1 MQTRD
6 NIIENERKL
15 RRILKNAAGS
25 FIVLLAF
32 LLPVKFG
39 SLAVMPEAAGFFPE
53 DFFSW
58 AIINWP
64 SSSFGI
70 FSGLALL
77 AALVSFGVPDFSTQ
91 RGVTALLWCF
101 ALPFAGWIGAVNSS
115 ASFYAAGEIS
125 HLLSISAFC
134 GAVWLMLANDP
145 EGTWKKR
152 LTAGLS
158 FGVLLLCFSGLRQY
172 FFGFAEMKEFIAAQ
186 QAKGIAVSGVMLAKV
201 ADTRVYGAMVSANIL
216 AGFLMLTAPLSV
228 VVFSRLGKHF
238 EPEKISVHL
247 FICVMLIPAV
257 AVFLMTKTR
266 AAFLCALITVMI
278 YFFTLKFSKKLK
290 LLFAAVILC
299 AVIGGGV
306 YIKVAGRGFGSFTER
321 VDYMRTTAI
330 MLPEKPLA
338 GHGWGGFFYRHMK
351 EKTTSTDESAH
362 DPHNIFASFILHSG
376 LPAGLLASAAFCFPL
391 IVLFRRRKTFSLSD
405 TAVFWGCLAFTLHCC
420 CDINMQVPACLAGAG
435 LLFLAAVPGEK
446 ISGMK
451 TFRAVPLLLFALLV
465 GLGIFSMKLNRT
477 VLAGDVA
484 YTHFL
489 DLLQTPPGNVPPSE
503 QQIIQQFQK
512 VEKLR
517 PSHPFAC
524 NTLGDY
530 YSSKG
535 DFHKAEQLY
544 LESLKRD
551 ARRPAV
557 YMRLAMIALQKFE
570 QEQAEELRKKAH
582 ALFPT
587 HPKYKHLDK
596 TP

>member
-1 MQTRD
+1 MKTNAKTFENNRD
-6 NIIENERKL
+6 L
-15 RRILKNAAGS
+15 RQFLKNISGS

-77 AALVSFGVPDFSTQ
+77 AALVSFGVPDFSTK
-91 RGVTALLWCF
+91 RGITALLWCF
-101 ALPFAGWIGAVNSS
+101 ALPLAGWVGAINSS
-115 ASFYAAGEIS
+115 VPFYAEGEIC
-125 HLLSISAFC
+125 HLLSVSAFC

-145 EGTWKKR
+145 EEVWKKR
-152 LTAGLS
+152 LTAGLA

-172 FFGFAEMKEFIAAQ
+172 FFGFAEMKEFIADQ
-186 QAKGIAVSGVMLAKV
+186 QAKGIAVSSVMLAKV

-216 AGFLMLTAPLSV
+216 AGFLLLTVPLCV
-228 VVFSRLGKHF
+228 VVFGRMGKHF
-238 EPEKISVHL
+238 EPEKISVRL

-278 YFFTLKFSKKLK
+278 CFFTLKFSKKLK
-290 LLFAAVILC
+290 VLFAALILC
-299 AVIGGGV
+299 AVIGGAV
-306 YIKVAGRGFGSFTER
+306 YIKVAGRGFGSFSER

-362 DPHNIFASFILHSG
+362 DPHNVFTSFILHSG

-391 IVLFRRRKTFSLSD
+391 FVLFRRRKEFSLED
-405 TAVFWGCLAFTLHCC
+405 KAVFWGSVAFTLHCC

-435 LLFLAAVPGEK
+435 MLFIMAVPDEK
-446 ISGMK
+446 IK
-451 TFRAVPLLLFALLV
+451 LPPAHFAARITVFILLALLGV
-465 GLGIFSMKLNRT
+465 FSLYRNQRCLK
-477 VLAGDVA
+477 GDV
-484 YTHFL
+484 TFTRFF
-489 DLLQTPPGNVPPSE
+489 DLLHTPQGGVFDEPAILRSWQE
-503 QQIIQQFQK
+503 L
-512 VEKLR
+512 EKLR
-517 PSHPFAC
+517 KDHPFAC
-524 NTLGDY
+524 NMLGDY
-530 YSSKG
+530 FVAKG
-535 DFHKAEQLY
+535 DIFRAEQLY
-544 LESLKRD
+544 NESLKRD
-551 ARRPAV
+551 PDRPAV
-557 YMRLAMIALQKFE
+557 YMRLADIALKRYDFDK
-570 QEQAEELRKKAH
+570 AEELRKKAH
-582 ALFPT
+582 SLFPT
-587 HPKYKHLDK
+587 HPKYKKLDK
-596 TP
+596 RF

>member
-1 MQTRD
+1 MKTNAKTFENNRD
-6 NIIENERKL
+6 L
-15 RRILKNAAGS
+15 RQFLKNISGS

-53 DFFSW
+53 DFLSW
-58 AIINWP
+58 SIINWP

-77 AALVSFGVPDFSTQ
+77 AALVSFGVPDFLTQ

-101 ALPFAGWIGAVNSS
+101 ALPLAGFIGAINST
-115 ASFYAAGEIS
+115 ASFYAEGEIC
-125 HLLSISAFC
+125 HLLSVSAFC

-145 EGTWKKR
+145 EHVWKKR
-152 LTAGLS
+152 LTAGLA
-158 FGVLLLCFSGLRQY
+158 FGVFLLCFSGLRQY
-172 FFGFAEMKEFIAAQ
+172 FFGFAEMKEFIADQ

-216 AGFLMLTAPLSV
+216 AGFLMLTVPLCV
-228 VVFSRLGKHF
+228 VVFGRMGKHF
-238 EPEKISVHL
+238 EPEKISVRL

-290 LLFAAVILC
+290 VLFAAAILC

-306 YIKVAGRGFGSFTER
+306 YIKVAGRGFGSFAER

-330 MLPEKPLA
+330 MLPEKPLS

-362 DPHNIFASFILHSG
+362 DPHNIFASFILHAG
-376 LPAGLLASAAFCFPL
+376 IPAGVLASAAFCFPL
-391 IVLFRRRKTFSLSD
+391 IVLFCRRKEFSLED
-405 TAVFWGCLAFTLHCC
+405 KAVFWGCVGFTLHCC

-435 LLFLAAVPGEK
+435 MLFIMAVPDEKIKLPAVHFAAKAAV
-446 ISGMK
+446 
-451 TFRAVPLLLFALLV
+451 FVLLALLGASSLYRNQRCLEGEV
-465 GLGIFSMKLNRT
+465 VFTRF
-477 VLAGDVA
+477 
-484 YTHFL
+484 Y
-489 DLLQTPPGNVPPSE
+489 DLLHSPQGGVPDEPAIFRTWQE
-503 QQIIQQFQK
+503 

-517 PSHPFAC
+517 KDHPFAC
-524 NTLGDY
+524 NMLGDY
-530 YSSKG
+530 FMAKG
-535 DFHKAEQLY
+535 DIFRAEQLY
-544 LESLKRD
+544 NESLKRD
-551 ARRPAV
+551 PHRPAV
-557 YMRLAMIALQKFE
+557 YMRLADAALKRYDFKK
-570 QEQAEELRKKAH
+570 AEELRKKAH
-582 ALFPT
+582 SLFPT
-587 HPKYKHLDK
+587 HPKYKKLDK
-596 TP
+596 SF

>member
-1 MQTRD
+1 MQTRE
-6 NIIENERKL
+6 NIIGNERKL

-39 SLAVMPEAAGFFPE
+39 SLAVMPEAAGFFPG

-145 EGTWKKR
+145 EGIWKKR

-238 EPEKISVHL
+238 EPEKISVRL

-362 DPHNIFASFILHSG
+362 DPHNIFASFILHAG
-376 LPAGLLASAAFCFPL
+376 IPAGLLASAVFLFPL
-391 IVLFRRRKTFSLSD
+391 CVLFRRRKAFSLEEK
-405 TAVFWGCLAFTLHCC
+405 AVFWGSVAFTLHCC

-435 LLFLAAVPGEK
+435 MLFITAVPDEKIKLPAAHFAAKTFLFVFLA
-446 ISGMK
+446 
-451 TFRAVPLLLFALLV
+451 LLGV
-465 GLGIFSMKLNRT
+465 FSLCRNQRC
-477 VLAGDVA
+477 LEGDA
-484 YTHFL
+484 AFTHFF
-489 DLLQTPPGNVPPSE
+489 DLLHTPQGGIPDEPA
-503 QQIIQQFQK
+503 IIRAWQK
-512 VEKLR
+512 LEKLR
-517 PSHPFAC
+517 KDHPFAC
-524 NTLGDY
+524 NMLGDY
-530 YSSKG
+530 FMAKG
-535 DFHKAEQLY
+535 EVFRAEQLY
-544 LESLKRD
+544 KESLKRD
-551 ARRPAV
+551 PLRPAV
-557 YMRLAMIALQKFE
+557 YMRLADIALKRFE
-570 QEQAEELRKKAH
+570 FDKAEELRKKAH
-582 ALFPT
+582 SLFPT
-587 HPKYKHLDK
+587 HPKYKKLDK
-596 TP
+596 RF

>member
-1 MQTRD
+1 MKTNAKTFENNRD
-6 NIIENERKL
+6 L
-15 RRILKNAAGS
+15 RQFLKNISGS

-77 AALVSFGVPDFSTQ
+77 AALVSFGVPDFSTK
-91 RGVTALLWCF
+91 RGITALLWCF
-101 ALPFAGWIGAVNSS
+101 ALPLAGWIGAINSS
-115 ASFYAAGEIS
+115 VPFYAEGEIC
-125 HLLSISAFC
+125 HLLSVSAFC

-145 EGTWKKR
+145 EHVWKKR
-152 LTAGLS
+152 LTAGLA

-216 AGFLMLTAPLSV
+216 AGFLMLTSPLCV
-228 VVFSRLGKHF
+228 VVFSRMGRHF
-238 EPEKISVHL
+238 EPEKISVRL
-247 FICVMLIPAV
+247 FVCVMLIPAV

-278 YFFTLKFSKKLK
+278 CFFTLNFSKKLK
-290 LLFAAVILC
+290 ILFAAVILC

-306 YIKVAGRGFGSFTER
+306 YIKVAGRGFGSFAER

-362 DPHNIFASFILHSG
+362 DPHNVFTSFILHAG
-376 LPAGLLASAAFCFPL
+376 IPAGVLASAAFLFPL
-391 IVLFRRRKTFSLSD
+391 FVLFFRRKEFSLED
-405 TAVFWGCLAFTLHCC
+405 KAVFWGSVAFTLHCC

-435 LLFLAAVPGEK
+435 MLFIMAVPDEK
-446 ISGMK
+446 IK
-451 TFRAVPLLLFALLV
+451 LPAAHFAARTVVFFLLV
-465 GLGIFSMKLNRT
+465 LLGVFSLYRNQRY
-477 VLAGDVA
+477 LEGDA
-484 YTHFL
+484 AFTRFF
-489 DLLQTPPGNVPPSE
+489 DLLHTPQGGIPDEPA
-503 QQIIQQFQK
+503 IIRAWQK
-512 VEKLR
+512 LEKLR
-517 PSHPFAC
+517 KDHPFAC
-524 NTLGDY
+524 NMLGDY
-530 YSSKG
+530 FMAKG
-535 DFHKAEQLY
+535 DVFRAEQLY
-544 LESLKRD
+544 KESLKRD
-551 ARRPAV
+551 PYRPAV
-557 YMRLAMIALQKFE
+557 YMRLADIELKRFE
-570 QEQAEELRKKAH
+570 FDKAEELRKKAH
-582 ALFPT
+582 SLFPT
-587 HPKYKHLDK
+587 HPKYKKLDK
-596 TP
+596 RF

>member
-1 MQTRD
+1 MKTNAKTFENNRD
-6 NIIENERKL
+6 L
-15 RRILKNAAGS
+15 RQFLKNISGS

-77 AALVSFGVPDFSTQ
+77 AALVSFGVPDFSTK
-91 RGVTALLWCF
+91 RGITALLWCF
-101 ALPFAGWIGAVNSS
+101 ALPLAGWIGAINSS
-115 ASFYAAGEIS
+115 VPFYAEGEIC
-125 HLLSISAFC
+125 HLLSVSAFC

-145 EGTWKKR
+145 EHVWKKR
-152 LTAGLS
+152 LTAGLA

-216 AGFLMLTAPLSV
+216 AGFLMLTSPLCV
-228 VVFSRLGKHF
+228 VVFSRMGRHF
-238 EPEKISVHL
+238 EPEKISVRL
-247 FICVMLIPAV
+247 FVCVMLIPAV

-278 YFFTLKFSKKLK
+278 CFFTLNFSKKLK
-290 LLFAAVILC
+290 ILFAAVILC

-306 YIKVAGRGFGSFTER
+306 YIKVAGRGFGSFAER

-362 DPHNIFASFILHSG
+362 DPHNVFTSFILHSG
-376 LPAGLLASAAFCFPL
+376 LPAGLLASAAFLFPL
-391 IVLFRRRKTFSLSD
+391 FVLFFRRKEFSLED
-405 TAVFWGCLAFTLHCC
+405 KAVFWGSVAFTLHCC

-435 LLFLAAVPGEK
+435 MLFIMAVPDEK
-446 ISGMK
+446 IK
-451 TFRAVPLLLFALLV
+451 LPAAHFAARTVVFFLLV
-465 GLGIFSMKLNRT
+465 LLGVFSLYRNQRY
-477 VLAGDVA
+477 LEGDA
-484 YTHFL
+484 AFTRFF
-489 DLLQTPPGNVPPSE
+489 DLLHTPQGGIPDEPA
-503 QQIIQQFQK
+503 IIRAWQK
-512 VEKLR
+512 LEKLR
-517 PSHPFAC
+517 KDHPFAC
-524 NTLGDY
+524 NMLGDY
-530 YSSKG
+530 FMAKG
-535 DFHKAEQLY
+535 DVFRAEQLY
-544 LESLKRD
+544 KESLKRD
-551 ARRPAV
+551 PYRPAV
-557 YMRLAMIALQKFE
+557 YMRLADIELKRFE
-570 QEQAEELRKKAH
+570 FDKAEELRKKAH
-582 ALFPT
+582 SLFPT
-587 HPKYKHLDK
+587 HPKYKKLDK
-596 TP
+596 RF

>member
-1 MQTRD
+1 MQTRE

-77 AALVSFGVPDFSTQ
+77 AALVSFGVPDFSTK
-91 RGVTALLWCF
+91 RGITALLWCF
-101 ALPFAGWIGAVNSS
+101 SLPLAGWVGAINSS
-115 ASFYAAGEIS
+115 VPFYAEGEIC
-125 HLLSISAFC
+125 HLLSVSAFC

-145 EGTWKKR
+145 EEVWKKR
-152 LTAGLS
+152 LTAGLA

-172 FFGFAEMKEFIAAQ
+172 FFGFAEMKEFIADQ

-216 AGFLMLTAPLSV
+216 AGFLLLTAPLCV
-228 VVFSRLGKHF
+228 VVFGRMGKHF
-238 EPEKISVHL
+238 EPEKISVRL

-278 YFFTLKFSKKLK
+278 CFFTLKFSKKLK
-290 LLFAAVILC
+290 VLFAAVILC
-299 AVIGGGV
+299 AVIGGAV
-306 YIKVAGRGFGSFTER
+306 YIKVAGRGFGSFSER

-362 DPHNIFASFILHSG
+362 DPHNVFISFILHSG

-391 IVLFRRRKTFSLSD
+391 FVLFRRRKEFSLED
-405 TAVFWGCLAFTLHCC
+405 KAVFWGSVAFTLHCC

-435 LLFLAAVPGEK
+435 MLFIMAVPDEK
-446 ISGMK
+446 IK
-451 TFRAVPLLLFALLV
+451 LPPAHFAARITVFILLALLGV
-465 GLGIFSMKLNRT
+465 FSLYRNQRCLK
-477 VLAGDVA
+477 GDV
-484 YTHFL
+484 TFTRFF
-489 DLLQTPPGNVPPSE
+489 DLLHTPQGGVFDEPAILRSWQE
-503 QQIIQQFQK
+503 L
-512 VEKLR
+512 EKLR
-517 PSHPFAC
+517 KDHPFAC
-524 NTLGDY
+524 NMLGDY
-530 YSSKG
+530 FMAKG
-535 DFHKAEQLY
+535 DIFRAEQLY
-544 LESLKRD
+544 NESLKRD
-551 ARRPAV
+551 PDRPAV
-557 YMRLAMIALQKFE
+557 YMRLADIALKRYDFDK
-570 QEQAEELRKKAH
+570 AEELRKKAH
-582 ALFPT
+582 SLFPT
-587 HPKYKHLDK
+587 HPKYKKLDK
-596 TP
+596 RF